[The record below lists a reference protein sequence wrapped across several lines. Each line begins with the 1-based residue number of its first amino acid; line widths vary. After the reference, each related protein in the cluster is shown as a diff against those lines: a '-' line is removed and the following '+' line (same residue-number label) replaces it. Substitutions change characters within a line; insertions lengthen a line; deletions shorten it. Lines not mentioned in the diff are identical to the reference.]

1 MKNKVTKEDVE
12 NFIKELEVEKFGEKT
27 TIVKA
32 VLQNGFVLVEHSSC
46 VDPVNFDMELGKKI
60 CMERIESKIFEL
72 LGFKLQCTLSGI
84 EMTRKEFAKIVLEQA
99 VNLQEFKDF
108 EDVKDSIAFMNKFIS
123 IFNDNVIQ
131 DGEIDEEK
139 LTPMLENLIKEY
151 IK

>member
-1 MKNKVTKEDVE
+1 
-12 NFIKELEVEKFGEKT
+12 
-27 TIVKA
+27 
-32 VLQNGFVLVEHSSC
+32 
-46 VDPVNFDMELGKKI
+46 
-60 CMERIESKIFEL
+60 
-72 LGFKLQCTLSGI
+72 
-84 EMTRKEFAKIVLEQA
+84 MTRKEFAKIVLEQA

-108 EDVKDSIAFMNKFIS
+108 EDIKDSIVFMNKFIS

>member
-1 MKNKVTKEDVE
+1 MK
-12 NFIKELEVEKFGEKT
+12 L
-27 TIVKA
+27 
-32 VLQNGFVLVEHSSC
+32 
-46 VDPVNFDMELGKKI
+46 
-60 CMERIESKIFEL
+60 
-72 LGFKLQCTLSGI
+72 
-84 EMTRKEFAKIVLEQA
+84 TRKEFAKIVLEQA

-108 EDVKDSIAFMNKFIS
+108 EDIKDSIVFMNKFIS

>member
-1 MKNKVTKEDVE
+1 
-12 NFIKELEVEKFGEKT
+12 
-27 TIVKA
+27 
-32 VLQNGFVLVEHSSC
+32 
-46 VDPVNFDMELGKKI
+46 
-60 CMERIESKIFEL
+60 
-72 LGFKLQCTLSGI
+72 
-84 EMTRKEFAKIVLEQA
+84 MTRKEFAKIVFEQA

-108 EDVKDSIAFMNKFIS
+108 EDVKDSIVFMNKFIS

>member
-1 MKNKVTKEDVE
+1 
-12 NFIKELEVEKFGEKT
+12 
-27 TIVKA
+27 
-32 VLQNGFVLVEHSSC
+32 
-46 VDPVNFDMELGKKI
+46 
-60 CMERIESKIFEL
+60 
-72 LGFKLQCTLSGI
+72 
-84 EMTRKEFAKIVLEQA
+84 MTRKEFAKIVLEQA

-108 EDVKDSIAFMNKFIS
+108 EDVKDSIVFMNKFIS

>member
-1 MKNKVTKEDVE
+1 
-12 NFIKELEVEKFGEKT
+12 
-27 TIVKA
+27 
-32 VLQNGFVLVEHSSC
+32 
-46 VDPVNFDMELGKKI
+46 
-60 CMERIESKIFEL
+60 
-72 LGFKLQCTLSGI
+72 
-84 EMTRKEFAKIVLEQA
+84 MTRKEFAKKVLEQA

-108 EDVKDSIAFMNKFIS
+108 EDVKDSIVFMNKFIS